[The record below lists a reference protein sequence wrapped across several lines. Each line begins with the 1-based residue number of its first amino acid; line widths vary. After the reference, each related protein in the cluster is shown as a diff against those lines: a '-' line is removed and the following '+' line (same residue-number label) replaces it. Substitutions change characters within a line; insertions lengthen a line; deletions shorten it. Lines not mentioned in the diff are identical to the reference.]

1 MLSVWP
7 PDSQASHPWSPASG
21 AAAWGEEDGGA
32 PVLRRLRQ
40 NREKRDSRIR
50 ASTVVL
56 GDDLDEEPPK
66 GDDPSKEE
74 GK

>member
-1 MLSVWP
+1 
-7 PDSQASHPWSPASG
+7 
-21 AAAWGEEDGGA
+21 
-32 PVLRRLRQ
+32 VLRRLRQ